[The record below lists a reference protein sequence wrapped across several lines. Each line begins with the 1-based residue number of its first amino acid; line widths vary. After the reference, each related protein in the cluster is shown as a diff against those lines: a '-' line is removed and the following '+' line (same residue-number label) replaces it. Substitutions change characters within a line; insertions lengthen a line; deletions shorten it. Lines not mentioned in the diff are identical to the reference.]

1 MGHIAQHETGVSQ
14 MTAINLSI
22 KSTVNQLVY
31 LQTLFVSLQI
41 ERGEWLQF
49 QADLQVA
56 VSVADRL
63 RAEAEE
69 ELTTLRTAHKDLE
82 RELAAAR
89 QRQKE
94 ADVQL
99 STLRVEL
106 KENQQRLATLSQA
119 PCQEL
124 ERPNLEPAIAS
135 QSKEIPQRGRERG
148 VHKLP
153 QEVTESRSQNEL
165 TKNDAGEKARTDSKG
180 VTRRYLRNVTN
191 EDSSGEELRSSET
204 RRIVTTER
212 SR

>member
-1 MGHIAQHETGVSQ
+1 M
-14 MTAINLSI
+14 
-22 KSTVNQLVY
+22 
-31 LQTLFVSLQI
+31 
-41 ERGEWLQF
+41 
-49 QADLQVA
+49 A

-94 ADVQL
+94 VDMQL

-106 KENQQRLATLSQA
+106 KENQQRLATLTQA

-135 QSKEIPQRGRERG
+135 QSKEITQRGRERG
-148 VHKLP
+148 VHRLP
-153 QEVTESRSQNEL
+153 QEVMESRSQNEL
-165 TKNDAGEKARTDSKG
+165 TKNDASEKARTDSKG
-180 VTRRYLRNVTN
+180 VARRYVRNVTI
-191 EDSSGEELRSSET
+191 EDSSGEELRSSES